1 MSPTYDG
8 AMMPA
13 MRGLLSRLQSKGL
26 RGRVVGVVE
35 NGSWAPVAGRLM
47 TEELQRMKDMEI
59 VEPKVTVR
67 TRLTDESRQALEA
80 LAENLAGR
88 L

>member
-1 MSPTYDG
+1 
-8 AMMPA
+8 
-13 MRGLLSRLQSKGL
+13 
-26 RGRVVGVVE
+26 
-35 NGSWAPVAGRLM
+35 M